1 MKVSNLNPAVVDEMG
16 QAFKLGL
23 EEKGVI
29 ILTVDKRARAA
40 RVGLRPGDIVLSIN
54 GTEIKSVAELVALLN
69 KPSEQWSL
77 EIRRAGRIIR
87 TSIR

>member
-1 MKVSNLNPAVVDEMG
+1 MLLTGLVKLISN
-16 QAFKLGL
+16 KLGL
-23 EEKGVI
+23 EEKGVT

>member
-77 EIRRAGRIIR
+77 VIRRA
-87 TSIR
+87 